1 MFAELKNMEIM
12 ERRLDFIGQMRDNLM
27 VTDPMT
33 MEEDHFFDMD
43 FLVDKYLKL
52 SPDDK
57 EANAAY
63 KARSTESEAGE
74 EPEDPMGAM
83 GM

>member
-1 MFAELKNMEIM
+1 MEIM
-12 ERRLDFIGQMRDNLM
+12 ERRLDFIGAMRDNLM
-27 VTDPMT
+27 ITDPVT
-33 MEEDHFFDMD
+33 MEEDYFFDMD

-57 EANAAY
+57 AANDAY
-63 KARSTESEAGE
+63 KSRSEEEGAGE
-74 EPEDPMGAM
+74 EPEDPMGMGGM